1 MQGEANQLNVDWDI
15 FNVINYSFFGVA
27 VDGSLHS
34 GDYRLEDIYKP
45 AVNQPPEPI
54 LHTDVYSSWDLH
66 LLWGELEYITYWP
79 IDNPAEMDR
88 IAAQGF
94 EQNGAGWIHQPS
106 GLTGELP
113 VPLKVIGGAPGIFDL
128 AKQHGAKAM
137 ASLGGWSMSKHFPAM
152 AADADMKAKFLADC
166 ARLIGFGFDGIDVDW
181 EYPGFGGMNF
191 EGTEADYANFAL
203 LMEDIK
209 ATVGEGKLVTA
220 AFSGVPEKLEKFV
233 VADSAAALGST
244 LVKQTVNFAVDGPQ
258 ESAVDMTNWANYEGT
273 PNYNYL
279 VEQAP
284 ELVGAAGT
292 SGWVRSWDS
301 SAQVPFGAM
310 NNFFMSYDD
319 AESLT
324 KKAEYIVDNG
334 LGGIIV
340 WQIHGDIKCLGTL
353 TLRGPKL
360 QECDKLS
367 SPLAEAIDAVFSGRS
382 GGSNSTTTSTS
393 STSSTSTSTSSTS
406 TSTSSTSTSTSS
418 TST

>member
-1 MQGEANQLNVDWDI
+1 
-15 FNVINYSFFGVA
+15 
-27 VDGSLHS
+27 
-34 GDYRLEDIYKP
+34 
-45 AVNQPPEPI
+45 
-54 LHTDVYSSWDLH
+54 
-66 LLWGELEYITYWP
+66 
-79 IDNPAEMDR
+79 
-88 IAAQGF
+88 
-94 EQNGAGWIHQPS
+94 
-106 GLTGELP
+106 
-113 VPLKVIGGAPGIFDL
+113 
-128 AKQHGAKAM
+128 
-137 ASLGGWSMSKHFPAM
+137 MSKHFPAM

-220 AFSGVPEKLEKFV
+220 AFSGVPEKLEKFDWPRLEKTLDHFNMMTYDYNGGWSVIAGHNTPLFDYPGAEFAQLSLDDLKAFLVGKGVNLAKVNFGGAFYGRGV